1 MRRKAFNGRWPDDPC
16 INRAQRG
23 VKHLVKSFVSVQPLP
38 AEIQLLG
45 SERSMGGRVMS
56 TLQLV
61 LGAVGEGRIRGGWE
75 YVWAA
80 YGIAWTGLA
89 LYAISLWVRLRREDL
104 R

>member
-1 MRRKAFNGRWPDDPC
+1 M
-16 INRAQRG
+16 
-23 VKHLVKSFVSVQPLP
+23 HLVSDQH
-38 AEIQLLG
+38 LG
-45 SERSMGGRVMS
+45 RCEPTMDGRVMT

-80 YGIAWTGLA
+80 YGIAWTGLG
-89 LYAISLWVRLRREDL
+89 LYALSLWVRLRREDH